1 MWGTSCLFSVCPT
14 VWGPYLDL
22 DQLKTEV
29 TMGGSVCFLWG
40 VLYKHFRT
48 PLKAEVKMCEAI
60 LWCQGCCS
68 LITSQLKPE
77 RHSSGGGEGNTG
89 RRTLSFHCVTSAF
102 RHTAAHSLL
111 RLAYYSV
118 QARAVLHTY
127 LLLGCEEW
135 KEAFILDLTSLD
147 HTPQEM
153 WVNIYP

>member
-1 MWGTSCLFSVCPT
+1 MSGMLFINNKSAA
-14 VWGPYLDL
+14 
-22 DQLKTEV
+22 
-29 TMGGSVCFLWG
+29 S
-40 VLYKHFRT
+40 
-48 PLKAEVKMCEAI
+48 A
-60 LWCQGCCS
+60 
-68 LITSQLKPE
+68 E
-77 RHSSGGGEGNTG
+77 RHSSGGGKTG

>member
-1 MWGTSCLFSVCPT
+1 MSGMLFINNKSAEAGAP
-14 VWGPYLDL
+14 
-22 DQLKTEV
+22 QL
-29 TMGGSVCFLWG
+29 
-40 VLYKHFRT
+40 
-48 PLKAEVKMCEAI
+48 
-60 LWCQGCCS
+60 
-68 LITSQLKPE
+68 
-77 RHSSGGGEGNTG
+77 GGGEGNTG